1 MDYLI
6 YVAHDAETLQFYLWL
21 KNYKKRYLNLRKEE
35 QALSPEWQVAKQ
47 AKDRRLTHKK
57 SNAGSMGDRPIMDK
71 ESAIRMTEL
80 SMAAK
85 EVFEE
90 PPMSPTATATD
101 YESFITK
108 SVHSQKTVQELAE
121 DASQQAGLKWQPC
134 KCIHPSLALLPLIK
148 QKKVTCQPFRLEI
161 AKVIAHYFAPGAPRE
176 LNLSHRARPRTANP
190 PPPPTPDRHRRL
202 FRLRQNYPRQ
212 RARHA
217 ARSHALPARP
227 LLPRPLAVP
236 SRLPPQTKLRPP

>member
-6 YVAHDAETLQFYLWL
+6 YIAHDAETLQFYLWL
-21 KNYKKRYLNLRKEE
+21 KDYKKRYRALRKEE
-35 QALSPEWQVAKQ
+35 QALSPEWQVA
-47 AKDRRLTHKK
+47 AKEVRLNHKK
-57 SNAGSMGDRPIMDK
+57 SNAGSTGNFPIMDK

-80 SMAAK
+80 STAAK

-134 KCIHPSLALLPLIK
+134 KCIHLPLASISTD
-148 QKKVTCQPFRLEI
+148 KK
-161 AKVIAHYFAPGAPRE
+161 
-176 LNLSHRARPRTANP
+176 SHMPALPSRNRQG
-190 PPPPTPDRHRRL
+190 HCSL
-202 FRLRQNYPRQ
+202 FR
-212 RARHA
+212 
-217 ARSHALPARP
+217 
-227 LLPRPLAVP
+227 
-236 SRLPPQTKLRPP
+236 SRCPTGAQSLSS